1 MGLTGAQTLML
12 KGLITNPDHPEFQ
25 GVFKQ
30 GDFWI
35 ATDRMSIFYLK
46 KKPNLPICQ
55 GCDQNLVD
63 LLDTPLSARETE
75 RTKALD
81 EVESAYKHYLE
92 LKDAYVKKYRS
103 DSALNATSD
112 LLSELITLLFKD

>member
-1 MGLTGAQTLML
+1 MKYYSDKLDKIFDTAADLTAEELEYD
-12 KGLITNPDHPEFQ
+12 KRVAEAKAKAEKE
-25 GVFKQ
+25 KQ
-30 GDFWI
+30 E
-35 ATDRMSIFYLK
+35 RE
-46 KKPNLPICQ
+46 
-55 GCDQNLVD
+55 
-63 LLDTPLSARETE
+63 ARETE

-92 LKDAYVKKYRS
+92 LKDAYVKKYHS